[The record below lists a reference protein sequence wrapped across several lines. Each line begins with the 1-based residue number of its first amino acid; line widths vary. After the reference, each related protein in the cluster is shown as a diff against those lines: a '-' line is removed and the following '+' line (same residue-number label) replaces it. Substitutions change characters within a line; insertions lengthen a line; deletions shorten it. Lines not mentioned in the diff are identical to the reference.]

1 MLIKL
6 TDHFRGKKPGEII
19 DWPEP
24 MADILIR
31 QKRAVPAEPEP
42 EEKAAE
48 AKAVVDGP
56 PVDKSMTKRVLVKK
70 K

>member
-6 TDHFRGKKPGEII
+6 TDHFRGKKPGEVI

-31 QKRAVPAEPEP
+31 QKRAVPAEPVK
-42 EEKAAE
+42 EKAVE

-56 PVDKSMTKRVLVKK
+56 PVE
-70 K
+70 